1 MKKIVLKSEIVD
13 KIKSDANLNKKIADS
28 LGISERSMP
37 RLLYGNDPKLT
48 QACVLRILKSHLK
61 INKENQL
68 LAEIQMVSV

>member
-1 MKKIVLKSEIVD
+1 MERIVLKSEIVD
-13 KIKSDANLNKKIADS
+13 KIKQDAVLTKKIADS
-28 LGISERSMP
+28 LNISEKSMP

-61 INKENQL
+61 ISKDNQL

>member
-1 MKKIVLKSEIVD
+1 MERIVLKSEILD
-13 KIKSDANLNKKIADS
+13 KIKADPALNKKIADS
-28 LGISERSMP
+28 LEISEKSMP

>member
-13 KIKSDANLNKKIADS
+13 KIKSDAALNKKIADS

-48 QACVLRILKSHLK
+48 QACVLRILKSYLK
-61 INKENQL
+61 INKDNQL

>member
-13 KIKSDANLNKKIADS
+13 KIKSDAALNKKIADS

-61 INKENQL
+61 INKDNQL

>member
-13 KIKSDANLNKKIADS
+13 KIKSDASLNKKIAES

-48 QACVLRILKSHLK
+48 QACVLRVLKSHLK
-61 INKENQL
+61 INKDNQL

>member
-61 INKENQL
+61 INKDNQL
-68 LAEIQMVSV
+68 LAEIQMISV

>member
-13 KIKSDANLNKKIADS
+13 KIKSDAILNKKIAES
-28 LGISERSMP
+28 LGISERSMA

-61 INKENQL
+61 INKDNQL